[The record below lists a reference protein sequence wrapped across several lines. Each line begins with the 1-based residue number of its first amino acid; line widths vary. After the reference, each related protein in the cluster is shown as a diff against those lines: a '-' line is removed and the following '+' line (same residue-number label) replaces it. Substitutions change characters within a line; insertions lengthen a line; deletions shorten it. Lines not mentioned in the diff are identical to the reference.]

1 LNTALISGASK
12 ATLRATRSPK
22 LMMATAIS
30 FGALGLAFGPSLIA
44 SDKSALLLPAIIA
57 VLFVQ
62 YYLSRIIGGAEA
74 TDNGSAGRWFG
85 WSLVSAIPLLIIM
98 GPVIFMT
105 ETAQDATWLDASV
118 AGVSLLESLS
128 FAVATAVSMPFL
140 AVATGRAISGKG
152 LPSGYII
159 KHCARQYVAIFIAS
173 FALLMAPNF
182 LTDGLLVGFGQTGL
196 SQASSW
202 LFGILGGLVMLCSQA
217 LTIGISAQLYRNAE
231 AEAAPQAVGEHLL

>member
-1 LNTALISGASK
+1 LNTALIVGASQ
-12 ATLRATRSPK
+12 AALRATRSPK
-22 LMMATAIS
+22 LMLATVIS
-30 FGALGLAFGPSLIA
+30 FCALGLAFGLSLTTT
-44 SDKSALLLPAIIA
+44 DNSALLLPAIIA

-62 YYLSRIIGGAEA
+62 YYLSRIIGGAET
-74 TDNGSAGRWFG
+74 TDNGSTGRWFG

-128 FAVATAVSMPFL
+128 FTLASAVSMPFFV
-140 AVATGRAISGKG
+140 VATGRAINGEG
-152 LPSGYII
+152 LPAGYII
-159 KHCARQYVAIFIAS
+159 KHSARQYVAIFSAS
-173 FALLMAPNF
+173 FALLIIPNF

-196 SQASSW
+196 SLASSS
-202 LFGILGGLVMLCSQA
+202 LFGILGGLAMLCSQA